1 MDANRFIHEERR
13 RERLIEESLK
23 ENEDREKAR
32 KRERD
37 RKRDEMDESVNFF
50 YQLSATVVAISER
63 NERKNRGPDRQCDR
77 SWFKDG
83 YPVWNDELFKKH
95 FRLKRETFEFI
106 LTEIHDEIFKEP
118 TRFKPEPTSP
128 DCQLA
133 ITLYRLAHGC
143 TFTVLED
150 LFGESLENCCVIFN
164 KVCRVLV
171 SKMYGQYVKL
181 PETDDEWEM
190 ELKGFLENY
199 EFPCI
204 GAWDGFHV
212 FISSAFYIF
221 LFFIFVIYNFIFTI
235 YNIFSNCILYIYIF
249 SITITST
256 IRIIF
261 FVH

>member
-1 MDANRFIHEERR
+1 M
-13 RERLIEESLK
+13 
-23 ENEDREKAR
+23 DREKAR

-50 YQLSATVVAISER
+50 YQLSATVVVISER
-63 NERKNRGPDRQCDR
+63 NERKNRDPDRQRDR

-83 YPVWNDELFKKH
+83 YPVLNDELFKKH
-95 FRLKRETFEFI
+95 LRLKRETFEFI

-118 TRFKPEPTSP
+118 TRFKTEPTSP
-128 DCQLA
+128 NCQLA
-133 ITLYRLAHGC
+133 ITFYRLAHGC

-171 SKMYGQYVKL
+171 SKMYDQYVKL

-199 EFPCI
+199 KFPCI

-212 FISSAFYIF
+212 FISSNLKNHFNFKKTIF
-221 LFFIFVIYNFIFTI
+221 SHQLRTCFLRQYD
-235 YNIFSNCILYIYIF
+235 NIFSSCILYIYIF